1 MSQPNPTPELE
12 SLAALL
18 RLVTA
23 KGLADSTGLLAR
35 KEAWAEGLLS
45 KASTE
50 ELDRLVEIA
59 MTVLSE
65 EAKGR

>member
-1 MSQPNPTPELE
+1 M
-12 SLAALL
+12 
-18 RLVTA
+18 
-23 KGLADSTGLLAR
+23 
-35 KEAWAEGLLS
+35 S

-59 MTVLSE
+59 ITVLSE